1 MIGVVAPRDL
11 PLLTFNVFAFF
22 ILLLGAIH
30 PSNHPS
36 NPYPV
41 KIFKIL
47 VHPSTTHPGTKLAS
61 C

>member
-11 PLLTFNVFAFF
+11 PLPTFNFFAHF

-30 PSNHPS
+30 PINHPN

-47 VHPSTTHPGTKLAS
+47 VHPITTHPVKKLAS